1 VNFATPV
8 GGIIWKSA
16 VLPGCPWHRS
26 QKEGAMTERNLT
38 EREDR
43 VVGIC
48 LVAVAII
55 VVFIFVTSV

>member
-1 VNFATPV
+1 
-8 GGIIWKSA
+8 
-16 VLPGCPWHRS
+16 
-26 QKEGAMTERNLT
+26 MTERNLT